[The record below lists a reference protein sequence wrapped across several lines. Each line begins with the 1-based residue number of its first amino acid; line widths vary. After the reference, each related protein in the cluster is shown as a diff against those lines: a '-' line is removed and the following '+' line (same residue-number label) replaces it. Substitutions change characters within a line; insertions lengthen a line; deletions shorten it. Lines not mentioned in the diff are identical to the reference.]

1 MIFYVSS
8 TGRPAICGAAV
19 LVYQYAHFGRLD
31 MFAVV
36 LVFLLLVMLAG
47 FGALSIAFINVAF
60 GPRSSE
66 PRPCARKCDL
76 IKRAST
82 IKVDPDD
89 ARSPTWGEIVNEYM
103 ESHQKSAV

>member
-1 MIFYVSS
+1 
-8 TGRPAICGAAV
+8 
-19 LVYQYAHFGRLD
+19 

-47 FGALSIAFINVAF
+47 IGALSLAFINVAF
-60 GPRSSE
+60 GPRSNE

-76 IKRAST
+76 VKRAST
-82 IKVDPDD
+82 IKVDPND

-103 ESHQKSAV
+103 ESHRKSAV